1 MMERLNIMLRQ
12 VNFDQLERVLFS
24 LGFEENKVA
33 GSHTKFVNSQ
43 ANALIVLPIH
53 HEFRLPHIRMIEK
66 VLEER
71 GIASREEFEDLI
83 SDAEEISWAKAKAA

>member
-1 MMERLNIMLRQ
+1 MLKQ
-12 VNFDQLERVLFS
+12 VNFDELEHVLSS

-66 VLEER
+66 VLEEK
-71 GIASREEFEDLI
+71 GIASREEFENLI
-83 SDAEEISWAKAKAA
+83 SDAEEISWAKSKAA

>member
-1 MMERLNIMLRQ
+1 MLRQ
-12 VNFDQLERVLFS
+12 VNFDQLEQVLFS

-66 VLEER
+66 VLEEK

-83 SDAEEISWAKAKAA
+83 SDAEEISWAKSKAA